1 MLKKKHIVHVNVA
14 GFKTESKGQFDVQFD
29 KHHDCTLIYMLRYL

>member
-1 MLKKKHIVHVNVA
+1 MPKIYHMVHVNVA
-14 GFKTESKGQFDVQFD
+14 GFKTDSKSQFCVQFI